1 MAYVDGFV
9 LAVPK
14 ANIDA
19 YKKMAND
26 AGAVWKEHGALTY
39 VEAIG
44 DDVPYG
50 ELTSFPRA
58 VQAKDDEV
66 VIFSWVTYPSRAARD
81 DILEEGHGRS
91 AHEAGHGEH
100 ALRRQAHD
108 LRRLPAVHGIVR
120 GRRELTVS
128 LAGSLPPERH
138 RAHPEP
144 CAERVVE
151 CQRSRSRF
159 RRHRRYRVRRRKQ
172 AQGGSEGGCSGE
184 TDRASCRRCAG
195 RCAGNETSMCRDRRQ
210 PTRSSVSSAWDSMWR
225 NARLTRRSSLRR
237 RATPFAPAPDRARTA
252 PERISCSSAADR
264 VPCLPPPITDGAAYP
279 AARAA

>member
-66 VIFSWVTYPSRAARD
+66 VIFSWVTYASRAARD
-81 DILEEGHGRS
+81 DILKKVMADPRMNQDMANNRAVQAKRRAALVARPPQGTRS
-91 AHEAGHGEH
+91 IARDG
-100 ALRRQAHD
+100 RQAVW
-108 LRRLPAVHGIVR
+108 P
-120 GRRELTVS
+120 S
-128 LAGSLPPERH
+128 
-138 RAHPEP
+138 
-144 CAERVVE
+144 
-151 CQRSRSRF
+151 
-159 RRHRRYRVRRRKQ
+159 
-172 AQGGSEGGCSGE
+172 AQDAGGSTSRRIDPKEKTRWRANTSGLSGMS
-184 TDRASCRRCAG
+184 R
-195 RCAGNETSMCRDRRQ
+195 
-210 PTRSSVSSAWDSMWR
+210 
-225 NARLTRRSSLRR
+225 
-237 RATPFAPAPDRARTA
+237 
-252 PERISCSSAADR
+252 
-264 VPCLPPPITDGAAYP
+264 
-279 AARAA
+279 